1 MALFRI
7 LTPQVEQLV
16 QSDSTDLE
24 ALYNSL
30 MQHDLV
36 SEKELQKLKAK
47 YALKHVRILQSQLLN
62 RADNSQDPLPN
73 GALNNAYNQLIN
85 QISTQ
90 VFNKLSLSDHDTF
103 IIDQSLKLPA
113 DIFYSLRPG
122 QWLDSWVIRVAMH
135 IADRPASVHFRES
148 IPVNDIRRHG
158 RMRSIKKPFKA
169 WAEEI
174 TELRRKAEVGP
185 EAHTPL
191 LFYSPIHHTGSHF
204 TLLEIDDDKKMIRHY
219 DSLAEPTT
227 VNGTKKTRIATLV
240 EVILTLK
247 DVRSI
252 F

>member
-1 MALFRI
+1 MTLFRL
-7 LTPQVEQLV
+7 LTPQVQQLV
-16 QSDSTDLE
+16 QSGSTNPE
-24 ALYNSL
+24 VLYNSL
-30 MQHDLV
+30 KQHGLV
-36 SEKELQKLKAK
+36 SEEELQKLKAK
-47 YALKHVRILQSQLLN
+47 CALKRVRILQSRLLD

-73 GALNNAYNQLIN
+73 EALNNAYNQLVN
-85 QISTQ
+85 QISAQ
-90 VFNKLSLSDHDTF
+90 VFNKRSLSDHDTF
-103 IIDQSLKLPA
+103 IIDHSLKLPA

-148 IPVNDIRRHG
+148 IPVNDIGRHG

-169 WAEEI
+169 WVEEI

-185 EAHTPL
+185 EGHNPL
-191 LFYSPIHHTGSHF
+191 IFYSPIHHTNSHF

-240 EVILTLK
+240 EVRLALK

-252 F
+252 L